1 MPQPS
6 NAPPNDLDVLIVGAG
21 ISGIGAAYYLQRDL
35 PQKTYA
41 IIEARGDIGGTWD
54 LFRYPGIR
62 SDSDLHTFG
71 YEFKPW
77 TQENPIASGDAI
89 LAYLRET
96 VEEHGIAPHI
106 RFHHHVK
113 WASWSSETAR
123 WTVEIERSDTSST
136 TTLTCRHL
144 FLGTGYYRYDQGYR
158 PRFEGEERFQGQ
170 LVHPQHWPEDLAY
183 RDKKVIVIGSGATAV
198 TLVPAMA
205 ETAAHVTM
213 LQRTPTYIMPLPQKD
228 PIARLLRKAL
238 PSDRANRLIRRKN
251 IRTQRWLIDFSQR
264 FPNVARA
271 IIRAT
276 NRKHLPKGYPVEEH
290 FTPPYNPWEQR
301 LCAVPDGDF
310 FQAIREGKASVVTD
324 TIETLTE
331 QGIRLASGRE
341 LEADL
346 IITATGLSL
355 QVFGGIRVT
364 VDGAPLHAPDRLAFK
379 GMMLDGV
386 PNMVFAIGYTNA
398 SWTLKIGLLCEHFC
412 RLLAHM
418 DAHGHDVMV
427 PMRPEGEFETRPLI
441 DFGAGYVQRS
451 LAELPR
457 QGPAAPW
464 VMPMDYFHDEKML
477 REGPVEDPNLRF
489 R

>member
-1 MPQPS
+1 MLREGLLRPADTVATPSAHPTGRSQLHRSSVRRALPERPTVPQPS

-41 IIEARGDIGGTWD
+41 IVEARGDIGGTWD

-113 WASWSSETAR
+113 RASWSSETAR

-158 PRFEGEERFQGQ
+158 PRFEGEERFDGQ
-170 LVHPQHWPEDLAY
+170 LVHPQHWPEDLEY
-183 RDKKVIVIGSGATAV
+183 RDKKVVVIGSGATAV

-205 ETAAHVTM
+205 ETAALVTM

-228 PIARLLRKAL
+228 PIARLLRKAHDVGGRPL
-238 PSDRANRLIRRKN
+238 RS
-251 IRTQRWLIDFSQR
+251 
-264 FPNVARA
+264 
-271 IIRAT
+271 
-276 NRKHLPKGYPVEEH
+276 EEH
-290 FTPPYNPWEQR
+290 T
-301 LCAVPDGDF
+301 
-310 FQAIREGKASVVTD
+310 S
-324 TIETLTE
+324 
-331 QGIRLASGRE
+331 E
-341 LEADL
+341 LQ
-346 IITATGLSL
+346 S
-355 QVFGGIRVT
+355 
-364 VDGAPLHAPDRLAFK
+364 
-379 GMMLDGV
+379 
-386 PNMVFAIGYTNA
+386 
-398 SWTLKIGLLCEHFC
+398 
-412 RLLAHM
+412 
-418 DAHGHDVMV
+418 
-427 PMRPEGEFETRPLI
+427 
-441 DFGAGYVQRS
+441 
-451 LAELPR
+451 
-457 QGPAAPW
+457 
-464 VMPMDYFHDEKML
+464 
-477 REGPVEDPNLRF
+477 
-489 R
+489 

>member
-1 MPQPS
+1 
-6 NAPPNDLDVLIVGAG
+6 
-21 ISGIGAAYYLQRDL
+21 
-35 PQKTYA
+35 
-41 IIEARGDIGGTWD
+41 
-54 LFRYPGIR
+54 
-62 SDSDLHTFG
+62 
-71 YEFKPW
+71 
-77 TQENPIASGDAI
+77 
-89 LAYLRET
+89 
-96 VEEHGIAPHI
+96 
-106 RFHHHVK
+106 
-113 WASWSSETAR
+113 
-123 WTVEIERSDTSST
+123 
-136 TTLTCRHL
+136 
-144 FLGTGYYRYDQGYR
+144 
-158 PRFEGEERFQGQ
+158 
-170 LVHPQHWPEDLAY
+170 
-183 RDKKVIVIGSGATAV
+183 
-198 TLVPAMA
+198 
-205 ETAAHVTM
+205 
-213 LQRTPTYIMPLPQKD
+213 
-228 PIARLLRKAL
+228 
-238 PSDRANRLIRRKN
+238 
-251 IRTQRWLIDFSQR
+251 DFSQR